1 MQVRRE
7 PKYVR
12 RRRVVGGG
20 AVALG
25 LAITL
30 TLTACL
36 GGSDEDP
43 EAAPATV
50 AEGAVPEG
58 SGSEGAGSED
68 AEGANDAGEGTADD
82 PEGTGADEEAAEDET
97 AEESTPDSG
106 DSPDASA
113 EPTQE
118 SPVAQPPQIPSSDSF
133 MERVDYLTGE
143 LSPKSV
149 VASGAGLVIA
159 NNMMYQHTSTVFDAQ
174 SREVL
179 TTLSDEIVPEEF
191 GLEGFPG
198 TAKGSP
204 VEAAWTADGRFAYV
218 SQYTM
223 YGEGF
228 GKEGFDACSPADG
241 VGPSLLY
248 RFNAETMEWDQ
259 AIEVGAVPKFVD
271 ITPDQTKVLVSNW
284 CDSTISVVDI
294 ESAQEE
300 TTIPIAAA
308 PRGIEVL
315 PDNRTAYVAAM
326 YADKLFKVDLET
338 GESEVMMDTG
348 RKPRHLNLSEDG
360 KYLFMAVS
368 GADTIYKIDTET
380 EEIVD
385 QVVSGREPR
394 SMILS
399 SDGTAL
405 YVVNYYEPSVSKI
418 STEDM
423 EVLQKEPTDAN
434 PIGITYEPLT
444 HTVWVACYGGA
455 IYVFDDTL
463 AEDPQA

>member
-7 PKYVR
+7 AKYRKR
-12 RRRVVGGG
+12 RAVVGGVAALVL
-20 AVALG
+20 AVS
-25 LAITL
+25 
-30 TLTACL
+30 LTACL
-36 GGSDEDP
+36 SGGGDEDP
-43 EAAPATV
+43 ADPGAEQAADGTAPADDAAAT
-50 AEGAVPEG
+50 
-58 SGSEGAGSED
+58 SGGVSDGFADASGQTGTD
-68 AEGANDAGEGTADD
+68 AEPT
-82 PEGTGADEEAAEDET
+82 DEEA
-97 AEESTPDSG
+97 
-106 DSPDASA
+106 
-113 EPTQE
+113 EPTE
-118 SPVAQPPQIPSSDSF
+118 EGPVAGPPPIPSNESF
-133 MERVDYLTGE
+133 MERVDYITGGIT
-143 LSPKSV
+143 PKSV
-149 VASGAGLVIA
+149 VASGAGLLIA
-159 NNMMYQHTSTVFDAQ
+159 NNMMYSHTSTVYDAE
-174 SREVL
+174 SRELVA
-179 TTLSDEIVPEEF
+179 TLSDEIVPADF
-191 GLEGFPG
+191 DLEGHPG

-204 VEAAWTADGRFAYV
+204 VEAAWTADGKYAYV

-223 YGEGF
+223 YGADF
-228 GKEGFDACSPADG
+228 GKEGFDACSPSDG

-248 RFNAETMEWDQ
+248 RFNAELMEWDQ
-259 AIEVGAVPKFVD
+259 IIKVGAVPKYVD
-271 ITPDQTKVLVSNW
+271 ITPDQSKILVSNW
-284 CDSTISVVDI
+284 CDSTLSVVDA
-294 ESAQEE
+294 ESGVEE
-300 TTIPIAAA
+300 KTIPIAAA

-338 GESEVMMDTG
+338 GESEVMMETG

-368 GADTIYKIDTET
+368 GNDTIYKIDTET

-405 YVVNYYEPSVSKI
+405 YVVNYYEPSVAKI

-434 PIGITYEPLT
+434 PIGITYEPVT
-444 HTVWVACYGGA
+444 HTVWVACYGGS

-463 AEDPQA
+463 AADPDA